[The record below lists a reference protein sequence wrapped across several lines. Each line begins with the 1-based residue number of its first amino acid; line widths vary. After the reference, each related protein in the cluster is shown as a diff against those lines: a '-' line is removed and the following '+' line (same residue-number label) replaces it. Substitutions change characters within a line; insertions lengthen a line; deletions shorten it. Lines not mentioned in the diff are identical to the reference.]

1 MKKIFVITI
10 LMVLAVTIANAQTT
24 LKKVYDETIDPS
36 STYQLVNALIKANK
50 EFELVIIPGADHTMG
65 EDYGEHKRYDFFV
78 KNLLGVDPPKWN
90 LINSK

>member
-10 LMVLAVTIANAQTT
+10 LMVLAVTIANAQTA
-24 LKKVYDETIDPS
+24 LKKVYDETIDSS

-65 EDYGEHKRYDFFV
+65 EDY
-78 KNLLGVDPPKWN
+78 
-90 LINSK
+90 

>member
-1 MKKIFVITI
+1 MKKAFIITI

-50 EFELVIIPGADHTMG
+50 EFDLSSFLAPTTPWARTTESTSAMI
-65 EDYGEHKRYDFFV
+65 
-78 KNLLGVDPPKWN
+78 
-90 LINSK
+90 SS